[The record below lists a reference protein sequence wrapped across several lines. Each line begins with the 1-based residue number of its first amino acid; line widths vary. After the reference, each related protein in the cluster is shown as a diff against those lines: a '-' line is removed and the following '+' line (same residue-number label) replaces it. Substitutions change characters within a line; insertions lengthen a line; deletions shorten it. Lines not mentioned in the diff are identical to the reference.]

1 MKKIMPFLLVAGAL
15 SISAFTHNA
24 ELPIGSAMP
33 KATMQM
39 EDISGKKLTLQDAK
53 KSNGLLVMFSCNTCP
68 YVVKNQP
75 RTKEIAAFALENNIG
90 VILVNSNETQ
100 RKDDDSFEAMKQYAK
115 AQGYQWYYVADN
127 GSELADAFGANKTP
141 ECYLFN
147 KSDKLVYHG
156 AIDDNPG
163 GELSEVGRKHLKE
176 AMGEMLSNKDITV
189 KTSRSVGCTI
199 KRKG

>member
-1 MKKIMPFLLVAGAL
+1 MKKIIPFLLLTGA
-15 SISAFTHNA
+15 IAFSAFSYNA
-24 ELPIGSAMP
+24 DLPIGSSMP
-33 KATMQM
+33 KSTMQM

-100 RKDDDSFEAMKQYAK
+100 RQSDDSFEAMKQYAK
-115 AQGYQWYYVADN
+115 TQGYQWYYVTDN

-147 KSDKLVYHG
+147 KSNKLVYHG

-176 AMGEMLSNKDITV
+176 AINEMLASKEVTV

-199 KRKG
+199 KRVL